1 MKKLIIIIISAVA
14 VCGIVLFLV
23 LGNKDISGVSKNAI
37 GETDITKKAYGY
49 PVISLISYNS
59 NKIYIDAGY
68 FRFGDVNLDAVVDD
82 QDIEEIDTMIST
94 KLFYTNEQRL
104 LADVDESGAV
114 NRADIDLFKLYF
126 KKNGAVKYDLRKDTL
141 EYCLTKTKD
150 SSTCVWQKS
159 NTFTVKEA
167 RDYYG
172 FVRQKNT
179 LVISDSQIFKKEGFE
194 DASNKTI

>member
-23 LGNKDISGVSKNAI
+23 LGNKDVSGVSKNAI

-114 NRADIDLFKLYF
+114 NRADIDLFKSYF

-150 SSTCVWQKS
+150 SSTCVWQKA